1 MAYIKPKTM
10 AWGTSPDPDVVS
22 YVVRWAIPP
31 DVIIYDPIANPG
43 VDVGKVTTVSL
54 PMSQMPIVDG
64 QLTLGVTAKDDVG
77 NESDPAEGTFPFDF
91 QPPAPP
97 TNLVVD

>member
-10 AWGTSPDPDVVS
+10 MWGASPDPDVVS

-31 DVIIYDPIANPG
+31 VVIDYDPTINSG
-43 VDVGKVTTVSL
+43 TDVGKVSSVKL
-54 PMSQMPIVDG
+54 PLSGMPDIDG
-64 QLTLGVTAKDDVG
+64 ELTIGITAKDDVG

-91 QPPAPP
+91 KAPAAP
-97 TNLVVD
+97 TDLAII